1 MYHSKTPE
9 TRKEHIRS
17 DMAENGSIR
26 VLICTN
32 SAGMEVNF
40 YGVNNIIHYGLPRDM
55 DTFVQQMGRGGRDE
69 SFANELILF
78 KSHKGH
84 LKM

>member
-1 MYHSKTPE
+1 M
-9 TRKEHIRS
+9 
-17 DMAENGSIR
+17 G
-26 VLICTN
+26 
-32 SAGMEVNF
+32 VNF

-55 DTFVQQMGRGGRDE
+55 DTFVQQVGRGGRDE

-84 LKM
+84 LKNVESDLVRLCKENS